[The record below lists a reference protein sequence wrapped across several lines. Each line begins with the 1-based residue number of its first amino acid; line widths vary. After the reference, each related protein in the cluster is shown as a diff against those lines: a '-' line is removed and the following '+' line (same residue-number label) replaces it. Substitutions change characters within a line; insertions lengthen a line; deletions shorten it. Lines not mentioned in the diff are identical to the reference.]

1 MSSSRDAVPSSTSRR
16 DFLRNTTAGL
26 AAVSLAGCAA
36 DAAGVTEPAVVR
48 APVPIKGDEPLRI
61 AVVGVGNMGGGHVEA
76 FMSFAKKN
84 KEKVQ
89 VTAIADV
96 AKPHLDGWVDR
107 ASKTQGFA
115 VRGYRDYR
123 ELLKKEDVHGVVVAT
138 PEHWHAQNVIDCL
151 GAGKDVYVEKPMT
164 LKMEDAFRISDAV
177 AKSDRLVQV
186 GTQYMMLPRYREAR
200 KLVESGVLGHIT
212 LLQTSYCRNSKNGEW
227 LYEIDP
233 KIVPGEMLDWDA
245 WCGPNGTAPFDHEVY
260 HRWRRY
266 RRWSTG
272 IIGDLLVHQMTP
284 LVWAAKMGWPVR
296 VTASGGRYCD
306 LKMEN
311 QDQVMLTV
319 EFEGGH
325 TMIVMGS
332 VCNETG
338 LEVMIRGHQAN
349 IYLGGNNCVLRPE
362 RVFSDDVEE
371 KTIQCAGMNEQD
383 ELRLDWLRCIRT
395 RQPNQS
401 QVELGAKIMV
411 IVDLATRSIWGGG
424 AWTFD
429 PATRKAAQ
437 A

>member
-1 MSSSRDAVPSSTSRR
+1 MSSSRRDAVPSSSSRR

-26 AAVSLAGCAA
+26 AAVSIAGCAA
-36 DAAGVTEPAVVR
+36 DAASTTKPAVVR
-48 APVPIKGDEPLRI
+48 APVPLKADKPLRI

-107 ASKTQGFA
+107 ASKTQGMA

-245 WCGPNGTAPFDHEVY
+245 WCGPNGSAPYDHEVY

-272 IIGDLLVHQMTP
+272 VIGDLLVHQID
-284 LVWAAKMGWPVR
+284 AARMGR
-296 VTASGGRYCD
+296 EDGMAGARDRIGRSV
-306 LKMEN
+306 LRP
-311 QDQVMLTV
+311 QDG
-319 EFEGGH
+319 EPGPSH
-325 TMIVMGS
+325 AHRR
-332 VCNETG
+332 
-338 LEVMIRGHQAN
+338 IRGRSHDDRHGFGVQRNRARSRDSRPPSEH
-349 IYLGGNNCVLRPE
+349 LSGGNNCVLRPE
-362 RVFSDDVEE
+362 RVYSDDIEE
-371 KTIQCAGMNEQD
+371 DDPVRGNQQQD